1 MLVQFRLGAQAC
13 YTRKYMDP
21 ELKRQLE
28 EVHALAND
36 NHRLLRAMRR
46 HQLFGTVVSIVFWLV
61 ILITPFYLYQQY
73 LQPLIAKFQATSGSP
88 TSGPLGLPTSADL
101 QKLINSFQKK

>member
-1 MLVQFRLGAQAC
+1 
-13 YTRKYMDP
+13 MDP
-21 ELKRQLE
+21 EIKRQLE
-28 EVHALAND
+28 EVHALAKD

-88 TSGPLGLPTSADL
+88 TS
-101 QKLINSFQKK
+101 